1 RFSLLPWS
9 GFFPPF
15 GRPTG
20 FAIGRHR
27 VLSLA
32 GGSPPIQAGFH
43 VPDPT
48 RVPDKAARDV
58 AYGTVT
64 RCGAAFQRASANA
77 DGSYDSG
84 PTPPV
89 GVPPGL
95 GCSPFARRY

>member
-1 RFSLLPWS
+1 FSVLPWS

-32 GGSPPIQAGFH
+32 GWSPPIQAGFH

-48 RVPDKAARDV
+48 RVPTKGASAS

-64 RCGAAFQRASANA
+64 RSGATFQRASA
-77 DGSYDSG
+77 GGRSSQLLG
-84 PTPPV
+84 PTTPR
-89 GVPPGL
+89 GVPRGL
-95 GCSPFARRY
+95 GWSPFARRY